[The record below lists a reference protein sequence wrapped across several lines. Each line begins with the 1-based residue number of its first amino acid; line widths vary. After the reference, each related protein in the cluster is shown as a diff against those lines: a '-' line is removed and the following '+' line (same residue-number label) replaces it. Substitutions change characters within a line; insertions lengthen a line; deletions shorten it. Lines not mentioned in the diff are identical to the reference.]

1 MRAGL
6 NEGSDQVAHHV
17 VEKAVGGDTV
27 DEEAAGDMPLRV
39 GDGSDGGG
47 GICGWRRQM
56 RGFFPFVKL
65 RVRMTNIVRSSAM
78 YSAVGEVGVGGGEA
92 GEVVGAED
100 VRGGL
105 VEGGEIERPGTGP
118 DGGGEGWRADVF
130 GTGFRVQVG
139 GVLKYGDSGL
149 RPE

>member
-1 MRAGL
+1 VPLGVVDGADGFRGSTPTHLAPPAKRAG
-6 NEGSDQVAHHV
+6 
-17 VEKAVGGDTV
+17 T
-27 DEEAAGDMPLRV
+27 P
-39 GDGSDGGG
+39 
-47 GICGWRRQM
+47 I
-56 RGFFPFVKL
+56 
-65 RVRMTNIVRSSAM
+65 RVRQRLDGWGTRFRCWLRS
-78 YSAVGEVGVGGGEA
+78 VGEVGVGGGEA

-105 VEGGEIERPGTGP
+105 VEGGEIEGPGTGP
-118 DGGGEGWRADVF
+118 DVGGEGWRTDVF